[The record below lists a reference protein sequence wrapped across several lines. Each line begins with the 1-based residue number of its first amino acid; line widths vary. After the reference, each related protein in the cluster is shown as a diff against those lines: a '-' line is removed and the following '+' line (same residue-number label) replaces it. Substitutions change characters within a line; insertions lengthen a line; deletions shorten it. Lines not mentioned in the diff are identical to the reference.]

1 MQELQQRHARST
13 PACVWCG
20 LQQGERAKQ
29 KQMRSSSPPCA
40 VVNFGAKSP
49 PSQRQQRG
57 QFQNWNRFS
66 FVFALNVLQ
75 LWHFLTRLL
84 TVPVT
89 CHLSSIDIDR
99 RCAFHPARPAMQP
112 MCGPAFIT
120 KNPTCCAG
128 CCRCRVVPHVVSCMR
143 RAPPPPWLCSMQRLP
158 HLQLLCVK
166 WLRIF
171 VSSDKQLG
179 LA

>member
-75 LWHFLTRLL
+75 LSHFLTRLL
-84 TVPVT
+84 TVAVT
-89 CHLSSIDIDR
+89 CHLSS
-99 RCAFHPARPAMQP
+99 
-112 MCGPAFIT
+112 
-120 KNPTCCAG
+120 
-128 CCRCRVVPHVVSCMR
+128 
-143 RAPPPPWLCSMQRLP
+143 
-158 HLQLLCVK
+158 
-166 WLRIF
+166 
-171 VSSDKQLG
+171 
-179 LA
+179 LASFF